1 MKNVEIYNEWLNF
14 VDEYKE
20 YFIDN
25 EEAWYEKLQ
34 AVKTYIDEHKKR
46 PSHHNKDKNIKVLG

>member
-1 MKNVEIYNEWLNF
+1 M
-14 VDEYKE
+14 DEYKE